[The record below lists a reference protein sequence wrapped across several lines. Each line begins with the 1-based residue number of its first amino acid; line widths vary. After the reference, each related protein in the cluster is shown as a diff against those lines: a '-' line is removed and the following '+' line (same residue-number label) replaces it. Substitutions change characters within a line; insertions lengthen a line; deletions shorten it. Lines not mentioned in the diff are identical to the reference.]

1 MTDLE
6 TFRGRVDYYLSQAE
20 YESKKKRANKRRV
33 MTKGDLAEACGYDRS
48 ELSRKLHGQSP
59 INEVVV
65 KNIVRALA
73 THQGITTKGQ
83 AKELL
88 TLMDI
93 PDFSPV
99 DWNALPLQ
107 LLEEDVHENDRRI
120 TINDPGIPRFFEH
133 FLGREALVQKLIEQL
148 CSSEEIKCLAL
159 YGKPG
164 VGKTAIAVAIAREPV
179 VQQYFQGRILWAG
192 LGTNPDIEGIQ
203 RRWNNLLHRQDVEAE
218 MDGQPLL
225 LILDDV
231 WDINHA
237 TNFFQL
243 DKHHSCKY
251 LITTVA
257 KTLADNISENHSFEI
272 PELTPAKGM
281 ELLQHLAP
289 TIAQAEKN
297 EARTLV
303 EAVGSLPLAIW
314 LIGRYLESRANPHQP
329 RRIHDA
335 LELLHDYEKRLRL
348 ERFTH
353 DVKAFPSLEG
363 RSSISLEAVI
373 GARYAALP
381 HHARQMLRALSIFPA
396 KPNSFSEDAASAV
409 AATSGKTFRDEL
421 VDAGLVEDVRED
433 RYTLHQTIRDF
444 AFSKLNQEPG
454 EHMAAHERLAHFFA
468 DFVKIHE
475 IQSFDEANINHAL
488 TWARDNEQNE
498 LYLAL
503 ASGMQYFWRD
513 HWRVTE
519 SMEHLHK
526 GFLTATSAYRETKD
540 PKSLQDM
547 MEVACNYGSTLLL
560 ANRLDEAKQAFETII
575 EIARGDTSDRLSE
588 GIGLFNVGI
597 VALQQGNLDEA
608 ERRLRESRHI
618 RSEQ

>member
-1 MTDLE
+1 MADLE

-20 YESKKKRANKRRV
+20 YESKKKRAKKRRG
-33 MTKGDLAEACGYDRS
+33 MNKGDLAEACGYDRS

-88 TLMDI
+88 TLMGI

-99 DWNALPLQ
+99 DWNAFPLQ
-107 LLEEDVHENDRRI
+107 LLKEDVHENNRQI
-120 TINDPGIPRFFEH
+120 TVNDPGIPRFFEH
-133 FLGREALVQKLIEQL
+133 FLGREELLQKLIAQL
-148 CSSEEIKCLAL
+148 CSSEEIKCIAL

-164 VGKTAIAVAIAREPV
+164 VGKTAIAVALAREPI

-203 RRWNNLLHRQDVEAE
+203 RRWNSLLHRQDIEEE
-218 MDGQPLL
+218 MDDQPLL

-243 DKHHSCKY
+243 DKHHPSCKY

-272 PELTPAKGM
+272 PELTPAKGV

-289 TIAQAEKN
+289 TIAQTEEQA
-297 EARTLV
+297 ARVLV

-329 RRIHDA
+329 RRIQDA

-373 GARYAALP
+373 GARYAALT
-381 HHARQMLRALSIFPA
+381 HHARKMLRALSIFPA

-409 AATSGKTFRDEL
+409 AATLGKTFRDEL

-433 RYTLHQTIRDF
+433 RYTLH
-444 AFSKLNQEPG
+444 
-454 EHMAAHERLAHFFA
+454 
-468 DFVKIHE
+468 
-475 IQSFDEANINHAL
+475 
-488 TWARDNEQNE
+488 
-498 LYLAL
+498 
-503 ASGMQYFWRD
+503 
-513 HWRVTE
+513 RVP
-519 SMEHLHK
+519 LPI
-526 GFLTATSAYRETKD
+526 Y
-540 PKSLQDM
+540 
-547 MEVACNYGSTLLL
+547 
-560 ANRLDEAKQAFETII
+560 
-575 EIARGDTSDRLSE
+575 
-588 GIGLFNVGI
+588 
-597 VALQQGNLDEA
+597 
-608 ERRLRESRHI
+608 
-618 RSEQ
+618 